1 MSELITSAAMPAAGL
16 IAGTLI
22 TYLYRQKKI
31 NEMDTQI
38 EELEGTAKSRD
49 KKIKSLNKNLKQEK
63 TTNEGL
69 TGELAQRD
77 ENIETL
83 EGHVENRDNR
93 IDALNTD
100 ITGLKLE
107 SETTLSQRDST
118 ITDLE
123 MHLKETDDH
132 VETLNTQIANL
143 NQHNQEQ
150 TDRAIHA
157 ETRVSQLDHITSEL
171 EHEITA
177 LKAKQRA
184 MQDDFSRLD
193 GIGPRISSVLRSA
206 GVKTFAKLAAKETD
220 EIREILAASNPSLL
234 KLSDPTSWPEQAGRA
249 AEGEWESLKTLQENL
264 KEARRQE
271 REAPLHQPETDATH
285 LIIED

>member
-22 TYLYRQKKI
+22 TYLYRQRKI

-49 KKIKSLNKNLKQEK
+49 KKIKSLNKNLKEEK

-77 ENIETL
+77 ENIKTL
-83 EGHVENRDNR
+83 EGHVENRGHR
-93 IDALNTD
+93 IDTLNTGIAD
-100 ITGLKLE
+100 LKLE
-107 SETTLSQRDST
+107 SEATLSQKDST
-118 ITDLE
+118 ITDLKV
-123 MHLKETDDH
+123 HLKETNDH
-132 VETLNTQIANL
+132 IETLNTQIADL
-143 NQHNQEQ
+143 NQHNQET
-150 TDRAIHA
+150 TDRATRA
-157 ETRVSQLDHITSEL
+157 ETRVSKLDHLTSEL

-177 LKAKQRA
+177 LKARQRA
-184 MQDDFSRLD
+184 MQDDFSCLD

-220 EIREILAASNPSLL
+220 EIREILTASNPNLL
-234 KLSDPTSWPEQAGRA
+234 KLSDPASWPEQAGMA
-249 AEGEWESLKTLQENL
+249 AEGEWGSLKALQGTL

-271 REAPLHQPETDATH
+271 REAPPYQPETDAIR
-285 LIIED
+285 LITET

>member
-22 TYLYRQKKI
+22 TYLYRQRKI

-49 KKIKSLNKNLKQEK
+49 KKIKSLNKNLKKEK

-83 EGHVENRDNR
+83 EGHVENRGYR
-93 IDALNTD
+93 IDSLNAD
-100 ITGLKLE
+100 IAELRTE
-107 SETTLSQRDST
+107 SETTISQRDSA
-118 ITDLE
+118 ITELRA
-123 MHLKETDDH
+123 HLNETNDH
-132 VETLNTQIANL
+132 VETLNTQIAAL
-143 NQHNQEQ
+143 NQQNHEQ
-150 TDRAIHA
+150 TNRATRA
-157 ETRVSQLDHITSEL
+157 ETRVSELDHITSEL

-220 EIREILAASNPSLL
+220 EIREILTASNPNLL
-234 KLSDPTSWPEQAGRA
+234 KLSDPTSWPEQAGMA
-249 AEGEWESLKTLQENL
+249 AEGEWGSLKALQGTL

-271 REAPLHQPETDATH
+271 REAPPHQPETDAIHFIT
-285 LIIED
+285 ET

>member
-22 TYLYRQKKI
+22 TYLYRQRKI
-31 NEMDTQI
+31 NEMDSQI

-49 KKIKSLNKNLKQEK
+49 EKIKSLNKNLKQEK

-83 EGHVENRDNR
+83 EGHVENRAQR
-93 IDALNTD
+93 IYTLNTD
-100 ITGLKLE
+100 ITELRTE
-107 SETTLSQRDST
+107 SETTIHQRDST
-118 ITDLE
+118 ITDLKVQ
-123 MHLKETDDH
+123 LKETNEH
-132 VETLNTQIANL
+132 VETLNTQVANL
-143 NQHNQEQ
+143 NQQNHQT
-150 TDRAIHA
+150 TDRATHA
-157 ETRVSQLDHITSEL
+157 ETRVSELDHITSEL

-177 LKAKQRA
+177 LKTKQRA

-220 EIREILAASNPSLL
+220 EIREILTASNPNLL
-234 KLSDPTSWPEQAGRA
+234 KLSDPASWAEQAGMA
-249 AEGEWESLKTLQENL
+249 AEGEWESLKALQGTL

-271 REAPLHQPETDATH
+271 REAPPHQPETDATY
-285 LIIED
+285 LITET

>member
-31 NEMDTQI
+31 NEMDTQV
-38 EELEGTAKSRD
+38 EELEGTAKSRES
-49 KKIKSLNKNLKQEK
+49 KIKSLNKNLKKEK

-83 EGHVENRDNR
+83 EGHVENRGHR
-93 IDALNTD
+93 IDALNAD
-100 ITGLKLE
+100 IAELRTE
-107 SETTLSQRDST
+107 SETTISQRDST
-118 ITDLE
+118 ISELKT
-123 MHLKETDDH
+123 HLNETDDH
-132 VETLNTQIANL
+132 VETLNTQIAAL
-143 NQHNQEQ
+143 NQQNQEQ
-150 TDRAIHA
+150 TDRSTRA

-177 LKAKQRA
+177 LKARQRA

-193 GIGPRISSVLRSA
+193 GIGPRISSVLRGA

-220 EIREILAASNPSLL
+220 ELREILTASNPNLL
-234 KLSDPTSWPEQAGRA
+234 KLSDPTSWSEQAEMA
-249 AEGEWESLKTLQENL
+249 AEGEWGSLKALQETL
-264 KEARRQE
+264 KEARRRE
-271 REAPLHQPETDATH
+271 REAPPSKPETDAIR
-285 LIIED
+285 LITET